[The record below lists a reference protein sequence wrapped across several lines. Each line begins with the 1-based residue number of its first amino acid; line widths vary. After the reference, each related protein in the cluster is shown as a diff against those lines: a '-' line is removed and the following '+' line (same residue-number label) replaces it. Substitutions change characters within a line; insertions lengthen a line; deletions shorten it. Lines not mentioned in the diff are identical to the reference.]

1 MVGPPGPS
9 ILKEIALLLCK
20 NGKKILSSLAYTY
33 IDVHNVS
40 VLSVY
45 CRLYIVPYHK

>member
-1 MVGPPGPS
+1 MVVPPHPYW
-9 ILKEIALLLCK
+9 
-20 NGKKILSSLAYTY
+20 KKYHLYYVKMPKFSKLTRSARSY
-33 IDVHNVS
+33 IYFHYVS